1 MAKLVAKITI
11 PLLLNNCYGMTNTI
25 YNSGKNSGKNLMES
39 ISLMEPMLP
48 PEGTSE
54 LNDLVVDLV
63 AKAGHFAGM
72 LNPVVSRSVGDLV
85 RSMNCYYSN
94 LIEGHDTH
102 PRDID
107 QALAENYSNEPI
119 KRALQREAVAHISVQ
134 KMIDTGVAPDFY
146 PISSE
151 YGQWIHKEF
160 CERLPQELLWVK
172 NPDTG
177 ETIRITPGMHRDG
190 AVQVGRH
197 IPPLPENLNAFLARF
212 NVAYDSKKLSKIQQ
226 IISVAA
232 SHHRYVWIHPFYDGN
247 GRVVRLMSYAALKN
261 VEIGSELWSV
271 ARGLARQK
279 DAYKSLLQEADEPR
293 RGDLDGRGT
302 LSQRALVDFCAFF
315 LKVCID
321 QVEYMKDLLDFKT
334 LSERMQLHVEE
345 MIAMKQIP
353 KGSFALLRE
362 ALLVGEFERGKV
374 SEITN
379 LKDRAAREV
388 MYALLKKGLLVSDTP
403 RGTVRLGFPIDAV
416 GRWFPLLYP
425 ESG

>member
-1 MAKLVAKITI
+1 METI
-11 PLLLNNCYGMTNTI
+11 G
-25 YNSGKNSGKNLMES
+25 
-39 ISLMEPMLP
+39 LMEPLLP

-54 LNDLVVDLV
+54 LDDLVVDLV
-63 AKAGHFAGM
+63 SKASSFAGM
-72 LNPVVSRSVGDLV
+72 LNPVVSKSVGDLV

-107 QALAENYSNEPI
+107 RAMDEQYSDEPE
-119 KRALQREAVAHISVQ
+119 KRALQKEAVAHIAVQ
-134 KMIDTGVAPDFY
+134 KMIDEESAPELC

-160 CERLPQELLWVK
+160 CERLPEELLWVE
-172 NPDTG
+172 NPDTK
-177 ETIRITPGMHRDG
+177 EKIKVVPGRHRDG

-197 IPPLPENLNAFLARF
+197 IPPLPENLDIFLRRF
-212 NVAYDSKKLSKIQQ
+212 NDAYDSRGLSKLQA
-226 IISVAA
+226 IIAIAA

-261 VEIGSELWSV
+261 AKVGSELWSV

-279 DAYKSLLQEADEPR
+279 EKYKSLLQAADGPR

-302 LSQRALVDFCAFF
+302 LSQRALIDFCAFF
-315 LKVCID
+315 LNVCID
-321 QVEYMKDLLDFKT
+321 QVEYMSNLLDFRT
-334 LSERMQLHVEE
+334 LSERMRIHVEE
-345 MIAMKQIP
+345 MIAMKQLP
-353 KGSFALLRE
+353 KGSYSLLRE
-362 ALLVGEFERGKV
+362 SLLVGEFDRGKV
-374 SEITN
+374 TDITG

-403 RGTVRLGFPIDAV
+403 RGPVRLGFPIDV
-416 GRWFPLLYP
+416 VERWFPLLYP
-425 ESG
+425 ATK